1 MPSAIFSTSFARSA
15 LIDIDERPEG
25 SIFENLFTK
34 FPPCGLD
41 TAVPSD
47 KIFTCCVPYV
57 GRIPYLID
65 FPTTNGLLVNL
76 HQVLLLLYMAHNQY

>member
-15 LIDIDERPEG
+15 VIDIDDKPEG
-25 SIFENLFTK
+25 SVFENLFIR

-41 TAVPSD
+41 TPVPSD
-47 KIFTCCVPYV
+47 KISTSYDPYV
-57 GRIPYLID
+57 DRIPCRID

-76 HQVLLLLYMAHNQY
+76 LQVLLPLCMAHSQC